1 MKHLIGSQSPVK
13 KLSFLNKKDA
23 VEVKKLTGLEVKE
36 FQSYINTEAKA
47 LPEAEQGLA
56 IQRKI
61 IRMGVIGAE
70 ELSDDEIDGF
80 PLEEISKLAKEVLI
94 YSGINT
100 EEKGNV

>member
-36 FQSYINTEAKA
+36 FQSYINTEAKT
-47 LPEAEQGLA
+47 LPEADQGLA